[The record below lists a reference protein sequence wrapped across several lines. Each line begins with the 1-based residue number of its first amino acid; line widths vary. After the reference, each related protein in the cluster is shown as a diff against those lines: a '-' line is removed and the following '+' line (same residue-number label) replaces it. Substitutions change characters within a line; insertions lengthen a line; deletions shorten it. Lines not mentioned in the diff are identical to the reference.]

1 MPNIKSAKKRMKQDV
16 GRREKNRAVKS
27 SLRTE
32 CKKVIAA
39 VSAGDVAKAE
49 TELRTT
55 AKMLDQAA
63 AKHVI
68 HRNASSRT
76 KSRLSA
82 RVKKLKG
89 K

>member
-27 SLRTE
+27 ALRTE

-39 VSAGDVAKAE
+39 VSSGDVAKAE
-49 TELRTT
+49 TELHT
-55 AKMLDQAA
+55 ASKMLDQAA
-63 AKHVI
+63 AKKVI
-68 HRNASSRT
+68 HCNASSRT

-82 RVKKLKG
+82 RVRKLKG